1 MIQNAV
7 KSPHAALQPMQPLQ
21 GRWTGGLWKERFDT
35 CAEVTVPHIE
45 HLFAEPDIFH
55 VVENFRIA
63 ARLTEG
69 SFKGTPFGD
78 GDFYKWMEGAVCVA
92 VQNQDQELL
101 ERIDGYIELIGKA
114 QLPDGYISTKQ
125 IIGERQGNG
134 ISRQGDINDFE
145 VYNIG
150 HLLTAACV
158 HYKATGK
165 ENFMEI
171 AVKAAGYLTALYE
184 EAART
189 GEVKTAVCPSHYMG
203 LLEMYRTTGNEDYL
217 KLAELSI
224 NLRDSVKNGLDD
236 NQDRTALRTHEKI
249 VGHAVR
255 STYLYAGVADLYAE
269 TGEEELRSMLGRVW
283 SSCVHKKLYITGGVG
298 ALYNGVSP
306 YGNFWKDQ
314 KMHQAF
320 GYEYQ
325 LPNVTAYNETCAALG
340 NVFWNHRMFLLSPKA
355 EYFDVIERTLLNVA
369 LAAISLE
376 GKEYFYE
383 NTLRRAKKLDYEL
396 CWPLRRTEVIKSFCC
411 PPNLMRTI
419 AHSAE
424 YAYAFSENGIWTGI
438 YGDHESEIELE
449 SGAKFSLCQQTQYP
463 WDGKIVFTVK
473 NIRKD
478 APFQFHLR
486 IPGWVR
492 SGAVRL
498 NDGSERV
505 LTGKDAAGYLE
516 FAVNSPEGFHL
527 EAEFD
532 MPVRCT
538 EAHPLVEE
546 CAGQAAVERGPLV
559 YCMETPDSCADTL
572 DRIILPE
579 EAEYRLDCEEI
590 CGRRIPVLKTKALLR
605 PEITD
610 ELYRTMSGEP
620 LRETEISMIPYYA
633 WDNRTRDGEMRIWIP
648 VRYARA
654 DIEERRD
661 ICGKAG

>member
-1 MIQNAV
+1 MIKNAV
-7 KSPHAALQPMQPLQ
+7 KSPYAKLQPMQPLQ

-35 CAEVTVPHIE
+35 CAETTVPHIQ
-45 HLFAEPDIFH
+45 HLFESADVFH

-63 ARLTEG
+63 ARLAEG

-92 VQNQDQELL
+92 AQNQDQELL
-101 ERIDGYIELIGKA
+101 DQIDGYIELIGQA

-165 ENFMEI
+165 QNFMKI
-171 AVKAAGYLTALYE
+171 AEKAAQYLKNLYE

-203 LLEMYRTTGNEDYL
+203 LIEMYRTTGNEDYL

-236 NQDRTALRTHEKI
+236 NQDRIALRTHEKI

-283 SSCVHKKLYITGGVG
+283 SNCVHKKLYITGGVG

-306 YGNFWKDQ
+306 YGNFWHDQ

-340 NVFWNHRMFLLSPKA
+340 NVFWNHRMFLLDPRA

-369 LAAISLE
+369 LGAISLE

-396 CWPLRRTEVIKSFCC
+396 CWPLHRTEVIKSFCC

-419 AHSAE
+419 IHSSE
-424 YAYAFSENGIWTGI
+424 YAYAFSGNGIWTGM
-438 YGDHESEIELE
+438 YGDCETRIELE
-449 SGAKFSLCQQTQYP
+449 NGAQFTLRQKTEYP
-463 WDGKIVFTVK
+463 YDGKIVLTAADVS
-473 NIRKD
+473 KD
-478 APFQFHLR
+478 LPFQLNLR
-486 IPGWVR
+486 IPGWAK
-492 SGAVRL
+492 SGTIRW
-498 NDGSERV
+498 NGHERH
-505 LTGKDAAGYLE
+505 LKEEDAASYLTIE
-516 FAVNSPEGFHL
+516 AGSAEGFCL
-527 EAEFD
+527 EVEFD
-532 MPVRCT
+532 MPVRYT
-538 EAHPLVEE
+538 QAHPLVEE
-546 CAGQAAVERGPLV
+546 CAGQVAVERGPLV
-559 YCMETPDSCADTL
+559 FCMETPDTTADTL
-572 DRIILPE
+572 DRIILPAGSGFE
-579 EAEYRLDCEEI
+579 LSFEQVQ
-590 CGRRIPVLKTKALLR
+590 GRKIPVLKAKALLY
-605 PEITD
+605 PEISD
-610 ELYRTMSGEP
+610 ELYRTLSQDPMA
-620 LRETEISMIPYYA
+620 ETEISMIPYYA
-633 WDNRTRDGEMRIWIP
+633 WDNRTHDGEMRIWMP
-648 VRYARA
+648 VCYSR
-654 DIEERRD
+654 
-661 ICGKAG
+661 